1 MKSIILKNSNGLK
14 NNTNWSALDEFEGLI
29 DRFFH
34 SFQPYQGE
42 EGLMHMPIELIERD
56 NNFVLKV
63 MMPGMDKNDI
73 NIEISEDQ
81 VSISGVCKIDYEEN
95 KDLIHRS
102 EFCKGNFAR
111 TVSLPEKINY
121 QKSKADYKDGILIIT
136 APKSEQNSNKTTKLS
151 L

>member
-1 MKSIILKNSNGLK
+1 MKSIILRNSNNL
-14 NNTNWSALDEFEGLI
+14 NSNSNWSAVDEFEGLI

-56 NNFVLKV
+56 NNYILKV

-73 NIEISEDQ
+73 NIEISENQ
-81 VSISGVCKIDYEEN
+81 VSISGLCKIDYEEN
-95 KDLIHRS
+95 DDLIHRS

-111 TVSLPEKINY
+111 TVSLPEKINH
-121 QKSKADYKDGILIIT
+121 QKARADYKDGILT
-136 APKSEQNSNKTTKLS
+136 LTLPKSQDKSQNKTKLS